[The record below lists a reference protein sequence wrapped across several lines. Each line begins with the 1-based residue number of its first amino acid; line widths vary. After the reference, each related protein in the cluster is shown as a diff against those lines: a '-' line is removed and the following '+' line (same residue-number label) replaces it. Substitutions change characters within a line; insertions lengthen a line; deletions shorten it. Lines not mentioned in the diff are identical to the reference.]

1 MDTSK
6 KKDADTKFL
15 RLSSAL
21 ITSDT
26 TCNAKAGTDSRQNG
40 DQGLNHQFPDFF
52 LVHNRLNVLGVN
64 NQILCTF
71 SFRCGAFQVPSLF
84 GRVREGL
91 GLL

>member
-40 DQGLNHQFPDFF
+40 D
-52 LVHNRLNVLGVN
+52 
-64 NQILCTF
+64 
-71 SFRCGAFQVPSLF
+71 
-84 GRVREGL
+84 
-91 GLL
+91 